1 MTLASER
8 GRLRARIGLAV
19 CALALCW
26 APAAAQEV
34 NGQSRTLARDLAVQ
48 GAVAFEQRDFE
59 QALDRFDRA
68 AQLFPAPS
76 ISIMQARV
84 LVELG
89 RWIEALDRYQA
100 AAQFKLTPDAPQAYH
115 RAQRE
120 AAEEGARLQQQV
132 PHLEIRVTPADRAPA
147 PEVHLDGKLVPPVLL
162 NVERL
167 VDPGEHSIEVLR
179 AGVSIAAQRLTVVAG
194 EHKLYTFDNAE
205 APPPSAPPPP
215 ALLVS
220 APAPLAEQ
228 PPTEAP
234 RWLMPVAFGVGGV
247 ASAAAI
253 YTGWRAVSAKQTL
266 DETCTPACPS
276 SMQDTLSS
284 YRTYR
289 TTFYVS
295 AAVGLVGLGV
305 GSYFALQPTAAEDQP
320 QLLLTLH
327 SVSLTGKF

>member
-1 MTLASER
+1 ME
-8 GRLRARIGLAV
+8 
-19 CALALCW
+19 
-26 APAAAQEV
+26 AAAQSE
-34 NGQSRTLARDLAVQ
+34 
-48 GAVAFEQRDFE
+48 
-59 QALDRFDRA
+59 
-68 AQLFPAPS
+68 
-76 ISIMQARV
+76 
-84 LVELG
+84 
-89 RWIEALDRYQA
+89 
-100 AAQFKLTPDAPQAYH
+100 LTPDAPQAYH

-120 AAEEGARLQQQV
+120 AVEEAARLQQQM
-132 PHLEIRVTPADRAPA
+132 PHLEIRVTSTDQTPA
-147 PEVHLDGKLVPPVLL
+147 PDVHLDGKLVPPVLL

-167 VDPGEHSIEVLR
+167 VDPGEHSIEVLL
-179 AGVSIAAQRLTVVAG
+179 AGVSLGTQRLTVVAG

-220 APAPLAEQ
+220 APPPLHEQ
-228 PPTEAP
+228 PPTETP
-234 RWLMPVAFGVGGV
+234 RWLMPVAFGIGGV

-253 YTGWRAVSAKQTL
+253 YTGWRAVGAKQTL

-305 GSYFALQPTAAEDQP
+305 GSYFALKPTPEEDQP
-320 QLLLTLH
+320 QRLLTLH